1 MTRPFVNWARN
12 VRSAPR
18 AWAAP
23 TSEDEVVSL
32 VRETHARG
40 GRLRVCGSR
49 HSWSPIAAS
58 DDVQVELT
66 GLDGVVSVDIDL
78 QTITV
83 QGGCKLRTLNEAL
96 ARHGLA
102 MPILGSIT
110 EQAIAGA
117 VATGTHGS
125 SLRHGNL
132 GSLIQGLRLVD
143 GRGEVVE
150 IGADDARL
158 PGARVHLGALGVIT
172 EVTLGV
178 DRAFGLI
185 ETRTRMPLD
194 DAADALAALAA
205 THEYVKV
212 WWLPPCDDVLV
223 TTYTRTN
230 EPVSRSRVEAAWERV
245 ANATLFPA
253 LLGAGGVIPALIP
266 SIMRL
271 VDRVHF
277 LPGTRSGKSAE
288 MFTLV
293 MPPRHQETEL
303 AFDASLA
310 GQSLRAL
317 RDLVQA
323 TGARLDFLSELRF
336 VKGDANWMSPAYGR
350 DTCQLGLY
358 ATHSPDIPRA
368 FAAFRELGRAWE
380 ARPHWGKSFETTPDE
395 IDALYPRAADFRA
408 LAADLDPDRV
418 FRNPFVDQILG
429 AA

>member
-23 TSEDEVVSL
+23 SNEADVAAL
-32 VRETHARG
+32 VQETRARG

-66 GLDGVVSVDIDL
+66 GLSDVVSVDVDR
-78 QTITV
+78 QTVTV
-83 QGGCKLRTLNEAL
+83 QGGCTLRTLNEAL
-96 ARHGLA
+96 GRHGLA

-132 GSLIQGLRLVD
+132 ASLIQGLRLVD

-150 IGADDARL
+150 IGPDDPRL

-172 EVTLGV
+172 QVTLGV

-185 ETRTRMPLD
+185 ETRTRWPLD
-194 DAADALAALAA
+194 EAADALATLAA

-223 TTYTRTN
+223 TTYRRTN
-230 EPVSRSRVEAAWERV
+230 ELVARSRVEAAWERV
-245 ANATLFPA
+245 ANATVFPA
-253 LLGAGGVIPALIP
+253 LLGAGGVIPTLIP

-277 LPGTRSGKSAE
+277 LPGTRAGQSAE

-303 AFDASLA
+303 AFDAAHA
-310 GQSLRAL
+310 GEALRAM
-317 RDLVQA
+317 RDLVRA
-323 TGARLDFLSELRF
+323 SGVRLDFLSELRF
-336 VKGDANWMSPAYGR
+336 VKGDESWMSPAYGR
-350 DTCQLGLY
+350 DTCQLGMY

-368 FAAFRELGRAWE
+368 FAAFRELGRAWD
-380 ARPHWGKSFETTPDE
+380 ARPHWGKSFETTPEE

-418 FRNPFVDQILG
+418 FRNPFVDSILG
-429 AA
+429 AP